1 MEKKKVIIAGPMAIA
16 GITLILVIK
25 LSVNCQPAGN
35 NIIFSGVKQPVS
47 LVVASS
53 ASKKAFNLD
62 GDEVPIS
69 TLLEETPGLAGMLEI
84 KS

>member
-1 MEKKKVIIAGPMAIA
+1 MISGPMAIA

-35 NIIFSGVKQPVS
+35 NIVFSGVKQPVS
-47 LVVASS
+47 LVVKSPWAN
-53 ASKKAFNLD
+53 KAFNLD

-69 TLLEETPGLAGMLEI
+69 TLIEETPGLASMLE
-84 KS
+84 

>member
-1 MEKKKVIIAGPMAIA
+1 MEKKKVIIAGPIAIA
-16 GITLILVIK
+16 GITLILVVK

-35 NIIFSGVKQPVS
+35 NMVFSGVKQPVG
-47 LVVASS
+47 LVVKSPWTN
-53 ASKKAFNLD
+53 KAFDLD

-69 TLLEETPGLAGMLEI
+69 TLLEETPGLASMLEI

>member
-1 MEKKKVIIAGPMAIA
+1 MEKKKVMISGPMVIA

-35 NIIFSGVKQPVS
+35 NIVFSGVKQPVS
-47 LVVASS
+47 LVVKSPWIN
-53 ASKKAFNLD
+53 KAFNLD

-69 TLLEETPGLAGMLEI
+69 TLIEETPGLASML
-84 KS
+84 